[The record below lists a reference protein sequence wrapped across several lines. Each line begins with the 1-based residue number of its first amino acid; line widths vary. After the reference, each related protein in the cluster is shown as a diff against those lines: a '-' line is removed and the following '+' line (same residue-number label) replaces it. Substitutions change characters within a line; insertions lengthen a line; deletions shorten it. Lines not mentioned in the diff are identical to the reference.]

1 MGCNAKCYCQFAICL
16 AFSLKQSFNSIS
28 HSLVNLFLTF
38 LKVFRDTDVLYEEL
52 AANLET
58 PVEFYV
64 YNADS
69 DEVPS
74 NSLDF
79 RNPSRNFSLM
89 SSIPSSASPLPKL
102 ILYNMGLRQVR
113 IAVVMPSD
121 QWGGSG
127 LLGDDD

>member
-1 MGCNAKCYCQFAICL
+1 M
-16 AFSLKQSFNSIS
+16 
-28 HSLVNLFLTF
+28 
-38 LKVFRDTDVLYEEL
+38 FRDTDVLYEEL

-74 NSLDF
+74 NSFDHG
-79 RNPSRNFSLM
+79 NPSRKFSLM
-89 SSIPSSASPLPKL
+89 SLIPSYASPSPKL
-102 ILYNMGLRQVR
+102 ILHNLGLRQVR

-127 LLGDDD
+127 LLGENASIN